1 MTEYVKAA
9 RALLDQQIEG
19 RRDWVTWAGDCLMPQ
34 MWALVRQDEER
45 EETARRQ
52 RDEEEKR
59 RVLEAKAA
67 AESKRQEEEDRTAVT
82 RAAER
87 RLEEERT
94 AVTRAA
100 ERRLE
105 EERKTQA
112 MEAER
117 LRDFERRKKDLE
129 DDFFDERISQ
139 QQYEEELARLTR
151 ECQGGTGVAGTTGQ
165 DEAAP
170 LAADAAPPKKQI
182 PLFELSSSNDETDS
196 KRERREK
203 PQKLPSITIPPL
215 KRGREEDTG
224 LRSVS
229 GKVRYFLSLSLFL
242 INFSTVRSV
251 QRYQG

>member
-67 AESKRQEEEDRTAVT
+67 AESKRQEEED
-82 RAAER
+82 
-87 RLEEERT
+87 RT

>member
-67 AESKRQEEEDRTAVT
+67 AESKRQEEED
-82 RAAER
+82 
-87 RLEEERT
+87 RT

-251 QRYQG
+251 QRHQG